1 MRWQDATDTRL
12 NAQMPECV
20 LGRVD
25 VFFILRH
32 GHDLRRTDVGKAL
45 SGTTLVGQQSSAVRY
60 DSVAQVTKDFRESLV
75 DAA

>member
-1 MRWQDATDTRL
+1 
-12 NAQMPECV
+12 MPDRI

-25 VFFILRH
+25 ILLLLRH
-32 GHDLRRTDVGKAL
+32 DHDLRRTDVGKAL